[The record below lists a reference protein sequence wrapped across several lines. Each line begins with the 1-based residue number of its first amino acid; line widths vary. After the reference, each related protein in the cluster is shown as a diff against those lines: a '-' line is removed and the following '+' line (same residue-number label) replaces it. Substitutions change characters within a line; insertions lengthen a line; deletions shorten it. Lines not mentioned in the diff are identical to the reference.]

1 MNTLP
6 FIGSLTVTGSS
17 EITSSNA
24 LYNGNTILT
33 TNLTGSLLSPS
44 TFNNFT
50 SSYNTGSF
58 VGSFTGSLNGTS
70 SIARTASFIA
80 TSSYVFQNLGYI
92 MESTNI
98 QNGIFS
104 GSVSGNN
111 IKWISPLGGI
121 NITSIFQ
128 NISPGLGVYWDNATL
143 ERIIVILDSPLPSTP
158 GYGNITLNTY
168 TATTLKETFII
179 PTGSNAGPI
188 VFNPTPGA
196 YFSPLLVTSLY
207 YRLTNTGT
215 VDIPASPN
223 ILGKIITYIRLT

>member
-24 LYNGNTILT
+24 LYNGSTILT
-33 TNLTGSLLSPS
+33 VDLTSSLLPFP

-58 VGSFTGSLNGTS
+58 IGSFTGSLTGTS
-70 SIARTASFIA
+70 SVTLTASFVA
-80 TSSYVFQNLGYI
+80 TSSFVSQNLGYI
-92 MESTNI
+92 MEATDI

-104 GSVSGNN
+104 GSVSGLNN
-111 IKWISPLGGI
+111 RKWVSPSTGLNTVALTTTSTGVGI
-121 NITSIFQ
+121 
-128 NISPGLGVYWDNATL
+128 YWDKPKL
-143 ERIIVILDSPLPSTP
+143 ERIVVILDAPLPSTP
-158 GYGNITLNTY
+158 GYGNITLTVY
-168 TATTLKETFII
+168 DESTVKETFTI

-188 VFNPTPGA
+188 VFNPNSNL
-196 YFSPLLVTSLY
+196 YFSSLNPSFLNYLLV
-207 YRLTNTGT
+207 NTGT
-215 VDIPASPN
+215 VNIPASPN

>member
-24 LYNGNTILT
+24 LYNGSTILT

-58 VGSFTGSLNGTS
+58 VGSFTGSLNGTA

-80 TSSYVFQNLGYI
+80 TSSYVSQNLGYI
-92 MESTNI
+92 MEATDI

-104 GSVSGNN
+104 GSS
-111 IKWISPLGGI
+111 GI
-121 NITSIFQ
+121 NVKWVSPITGINLAQANSRA
-128 NISPGLGVYWDNATL
+128 PGVGVYWEKATL
-143 ERIIVILDSPLPSTP
+143 ERIIVILDAPLPSTP
-158 GYGNITLNTY
+158 GYNNIIL
-168 TATTLKETFII
+168 TTFEGTTEKENFII

-188 VFNPTPGA
+188 VFNPNPLF
-196 YFSPLLVTSLY
+196 YFPSLSVATLY
-207 YRLTNTGT
+207 YSLTNTGT
-215 VDIPASPN
+215 IDIPASPN